1 MRRISVFVLFIAIAS
16 WTQLP
21 ARAESPAPIGRAFKN
36 LQHPVDDTDELRR
49 LLGDVAVASR
59 SDLARALQH
68 QTPVK
73 SQADR
78 GTCSIFSSIASI
90 ESYLIRSGLVSKPDS
105 VDLSEQWLQ
114 YLVARKTAE
123 DGSDAPQNLGLISQ
137 WGLAREA
144 VLPYGGED
152 WAEMK
157 KRPRLARE
165 RCGHLQKGRKLKACL
180 LGHFD
185 PDALEWT
192 DEELRGSSQEP
203 LLKARRE
210 AETFLQKLQQHAG
223 SWPRATAVRKV
234 SEIKALLRAGVPL
247 VLETDF
253 FLGAWNHR
261 EAEEHGIPRDTM
273 KWKEGVISYPP
284 PGSVDRRKSATQE
297 AGHSVLAVGYDDFIE
312 VEVESLQEDG
322 SFQTFRYRGVYFIKN
337 SWGTD
342 GFGSEFSAQGVQAP
356 GYGMITQ
363 KYAHEFGGFYRLQL
377 PESSR

>member
-1 MRRISVFVLFIAIAS
+1 MHRIVVFVLFLALVS
-16 WTQLP
+16 STEPL

-36 LQHPVDDTDELRR
+36 LQHPLDDTEGLRR
-49 LLGDVAVASR
+49 LLGDAAIASR
-59 SDLARALQH
+59 SDLARALRH

-90 ESYLIRSGLVSKPDS
+90 ESYLIRNGLVSRPDA

-114 YLVARKTAE
+114 YLVARKTGE
-123 DGSDAPQNLGLISQ
+123 DGSDAPQNFSLISQ

-144 VLPYGGED
+144 ALPYEGED

-157 KRPRLARE
+157 RRPPLARE

-180 LGHFD
+180 LGQYD
-185 PDALEWT
+185 PDALEWA
-192 DEELRGSSQEP
+192 DEELRGSSHEP

-210 AETFLQKLQQHAG
+210 AETFLRKLRGHAG
-223 SWPRATAVRKV
+223 NWPRATAVRTV
-234 SEIKALLRAGVPL
+234 SEVKALLQAGIPL

-261 EAEEHGIPRDTM
+261 EAEDHGIPRDPM
-273 KWKEGVISYPP
+273 KWKQGVISYPP
-284 PGSVDRRKSATQE
+284 LGSVDRRKSAAEE

-342 GFGSEFSAQGVQAP
+342 GFGSEFSAQGVRAP
-356 GYGMITQ
+356 GYGMMSQ

-377 PESSR
+377 PE